1 MPQVP
6 GVTTYLHG
14 ALIGMEVRIN
24 TSAWPGYTLTEA
36 ITANENALIASN
48 LSIRV
53 ECAYC
58 RPHGVTRCVSVHAC
72 SSEKT
77 NTLTSGLG

>member
-24 TSAWPGYTLTEA
+24 TSAWPGYTEA

-72 SSEKT
+72 SSEKS
-77 NTLTSGLG
+77 TLTSGLG

>member
-24 TSAWPGYTLTEA
+24 TSAWPVYTSEA
-36 ITANENALIASN
+36 NNSERNALIASN

-53 ECAYC
+53 ECAYY

-77 NTLTSGLG
+77 TLTSGLG